1 MTPRIGIQ
9 SLRIPHAVAFS
20 ALTALVLVFALAR
33 GTDGSVRPEDR
44 FRVGRTE
51 LVAPAQGAKL
61 VESAVRF
68 AFVTPTGATRTAL
81 VLSRQPFDPS
91 GWTALPEGGDF
102 VVREL
107 RGPMLSLADAGLHVE
122 AESELWWAIAHRDGH
137 TGALRVSEVRS
148 FTAEPKFMNTIAGS
162 PYLSEARRGTTA
174 IEGAVRGAGGLAID
188 GASGA
193 PRIRLAAGYDFA
205 PAEGTPTLPASLT
218 AAGDDATNSDPAALH
233 SYLVQFA
240 ATPTAAEVARITGAG
255 GAVVSYIPDQAYLVR
270 MTSAARE
277 KLASDAGVAWIGA
290 YEPAYKLSPLVDAT
304 QVGPTRYTALLFAD
318 ADVATTAASLGTLG
332 ATVVDTWDNGINK
345 MVRFET
351 TAAGLPA
358 VAAITQVAWVEPV
371 IALKLYNDQAQ
382 WVVQTNISE
391 NRRVWDMGIRGQGQ
405 ILMTSDS
412 GIQVNHEMFN
422 DPLVPITDFGDYP
435 THRKIIGYK
444 KGSNNPAVEF
454 GDHPGAAFHG
464 THTAGTITGN
474 DAPTGGAVP
483 FDGMAPEAR
492 IFFMDIG
499 GTTLL
504 TGVDAFPDLND
515 LFQPAYTGNAAGGA
529 RVSSHSWGGAVSG
542 QYTLHSLT
550 ADQFLWSHPDFYTA
564 FATGNSGTA
573 GSVGSPATAKNVTG
587 AGGTANGTSTGIYT
601 STSRGPCQDNRRKPT
616 FCSPA
621 VNLISAS
628 GSPGSY
634 APLSGTSMATPCQ
647 TGAIALIRQY
657 CTEGWYPTGAKVP
670 TNGFAPSAALLKAM
684 GVNAAANVV
693 TGFTA
698 PDNNVGYGK
707 ISADN
712 VLYFAGD
719 AKKLLLVDQTDGMG
733 SGQYIEYQVNVV
745 DGSVPLEVSLCWTD
759 FPGNPAAAIQLVNN
773 LNLTVSNGAT
783 TYKGNV
789 YSGGL
794 STTGGSYD
802 DRNVEEAV
810 LVGAPATGIWTVR
823 IDAVSVPMGPQPFG
837 LCITGGVGTTAGTL
851 ALDRAEY
858 GSTSTV
864 ELRVTD
870 TNAGASVDV
879 ALTSDTEAT
888 PLVVTLNGANGLYSG
903 TVTLTPASPAVDAL
917 LSVSHGDGIT
927 ARYQDTS
934 PVASLEA
941 TATVS
946 LATPIISNVHALPQ
960 GSGKVQIAW
969 DTNLNSTSR
978 VYYGL
983 TPSLELGAVDGAGYP
998 LAHTADLSGLTQGA
1012 TYYYDVESVALS
1024 GNLARDDLGGLHHR
1038 FTVKARGDILMV
1050 FGADGFERQSTWE
1063 SALQANGYDYDI
1075 WGAALADQP
1084 PLGNLASGLR
1094 SYQAVLWQPGFE
1106 AYPAFSDT
1114 ARNRITNYLD
1124 GGGRLLVDG
1133 HDICWGMSD
1142 PSGPAFS
1149 VDRRT
1154 WVQNTLKAIYQAD
1167 PATWNQAVGIAADP
1181 ITGAYVGGI
1190 PYEPFR
1196 EGGAGDEIE
1205 INPLASGT
1213 SNYILLDG
1221 GGDATPDHVAF
1232 RWQSATPNGSSSSAF
1247 WGGLPSRLVNYF
1259 LEFTALTPPFNTASA
1274 IRNDLLGKTILWLL
1288 GRPRPTVQITS
1299 PNGGEVITT
1308 NTVAITWSEVPG
1320 PGRAIASRSLEYSLD
1335 GGSSWATLAAG
1346 VGPSPYNWNL
1356 ASVSNT
1362 IGARVRIRVV
1372 DDGSPAL
1379 SGSDA
1384 SNADFAI
1391 DRVGGDGQG
1400 PIVVAG
1406 SPAASPNPIVA
1417 PDPATLVAQ
1426 VSDEH
1431 TGAGTVEA
1439 AEWSLGDSPAPAG
1452 SGTAMSGT
1460 FGSLTVDVTA
1470 ALNTDNTS
1478 GFLPGLRKLW
1488 VRGRDD
1494 QGNWG
1499 PATAFEVQVNASP
1512 SLVDVGEGT
1521 PSVAFLAQ
1529 STPNPSAASTT
1540 IAFGLPR
1547 PGTITLDVFDPRG
1560 RLVKRLAGGP
1570 HDAGVHRTLWD
1581 GRDENGARVRAGVY
1595 FYRLITPEGRF
1606 EKRMAL
1612 L

>member
-1 MTPRIGIQ
+1 MTPRIGIL
-9 SLRIPHAVAFS
+9 SHRIPRAIAFS
-20 ALTALVLVFALAR
+20 ALTALVLALAVVR

-44 FRVGRTE
+44 FRIGRTE

-68 AFVTPTGATRTAL
+68 AFVTPAGATRTAL
-81 VLSRQPFDPS
+81 VLSRQSFDPS
-91 GWTALPEGGDF
+91 GWSALPEGGDF

-107 RGPMLSLADAGLHVE
+107 KGPMLSLADAGLRVE
-122 AESELWWAIAHRDGH
+122 AESELWWAVAHRDGH

-148 FTAEPKFMNTIAGS
+148 FTAEPKFMNTIAGT
-162 PYLSEARRGTTA
+162 PYLSEARRGTSA
-174 IEGAVRGAGGLAID
+174 IETAVRGGGELASAGNPA
-188 GASGA
+188 AA
-193 PRIRLAAGYDFA
+193 RIRLAAGYDFA
-205 PAEGTPTLPASLT
+205 PAEGTPVLPGSRTPAE
-218 AAGDDATNSDPAALH
+218 ADATGGDPAALDA
-233 SYLVQFA
+233 YLVQFA
-240 ATPTAAEVARITGAG
+240 ATPTAAEVARITAAG

-277 KLASDAGVAWIGA
+277 RLASDAGVSWIGA

-304 QVGPTRYTALLFAD
+304 RVGPTRYTALLFAD
-318 ADVATTAASLGTLG
+318 ADVAVTAASLGSLG

-358 VAAITQVAWVEPV
+358 VAALAQVAWVEPV
-371 IALKLYNDQAQ
+371 IALELYNEQAQ
-382 WVVQTNISE
+382 WVVQTNVNA

-435 THRKIIGYK
+435 THRKITGYK
-444 KGSNNPAVEF
+444 KGSSNPAVEF
-454 GDHPGAAFHG
+454 GDHPGAVFHG
-464 THTAGTITGN
+464 THTAGTIAGN

-483 FDGMAPEAR
+483 YDGMAPEAR

-504 TGVDAFPDLND
+504 NGVDAFPDLND

-542 QYTLHSLT
+542 QYTLHAMT

-573 GSVGSPATAKNVTG
+573 GSVGSPATAKNTTG
-587 AGGTANGTSTGIYT
+587 AGGTANGTNTGIYN
-601 STSRGPCQDNRRKPT
+601 STSRGPCQDGRRKPT

-621 VNLISAS
+621 VSLISAS

-634 APLSGTSMATPCQ
+634 APLSGTSMGCPSG
-647 TGAIALIRQY
+647 TGAVALLRQY

-670 TNGFAPSAALLKAM
+670 TNGFGPSAALLKAM
-684 GVNAAANVV
+684 AINAAANVV

-698 PDNNVGYGK
+698 PDQNVGYGK

-719 AKKLLLVDQTDGMG
+719 ARKLLLVDQTDGMG
-733 SGQYIEYQVNVV
+733 SGQFIEYQVNVV

-759 FPGNPAAAIQLVNN
+759 FPGNPAAAVQLVNN
-773 LNLTVSNGAT
+773 LNLTVSKGAT
-783 TYKGNV
+783 AYKGNV

-802 DRNVEEAV
+802 ARNVEEAV
-810 LVGAPATGIWTVR
+810 LIGAPATGIWTVR
-823 IDAVSVPMGPQPFG
+823 IDAVAVPMGPQPFG

-870 TNAGASVDV
+870 TNAGPSVNV
-879 ALTSDTEAT
+879 ALTSTTETT
-888 PLVVTLNGANGLYSG
+888 PVVVTLAGANGLYTG
-903 TVTLTPASPAVDAL
+903 TVALTPGNPLADGL
-917 LSVSHGDGIT
+917 LSVSHGDEIR
-927 ARYQDTS
+927 ARYDDAS
-934 PVASLEA
+934 PVATLEA

-946 LATPIISNVHALPQ
+946 LATPIISNVRAMPQ

-969 DTNLNSTSR
+969 DTNLNATSR
-978 VYYGL
+978 VHYGL
-983 TPSLELGAVDGAGYP
+983 TPSLELGAADGAGYP
-998 LAHTADLSGLTQGA
+998 LAHAVDLSGLTQGA
-1012 TYYYDVESVALS
+1012 TYYFDVESVALS

-1050 FGADGFERQSTWE
+1050 FGADGFERQSAWE
-1063 SALQANGYDYDI
+1063 SALQANGYDYDV
-1075 WGAALADQP
+1075 WGAALAEQP
-1084 PLGNLASGLR
+1084 PVGNLTSGLR
-1094 SYQAVLWQPGFE
+1094 AYQAVLWQPGFE

-1149 VDRRT
+1149 VERRS

-1167 PATWNQAVGIAADP
+1167 PATWSQAVGVAGDP
-1181 ITGAYVGGI
+1181 ITGGYVGGI
-1190 PYEPFR
+1190 PYVPFR
-1196 EGGAGDEIE
+1196 SGGAGDEVE
-1205 INPLASGT
+1205 INPLAGGT
-1213 SNYILLDG
+1213 GNYILLDG
-1221 GGDATPDHVAF
+1221 GGDASPDHVAF
-1232 RWQSATPNGSSSSAF
+1232 RWESGTPNGSSSSAF
-1247 WGGLPSRLVNYF
+1247 WGGQPSRLVNYF
-1259 LEFTALTPPFNTASA
+1259 LEFTALAPPFNAPSA
-1274 IRNDLLGKTILWLL
+1274 IRTDLLGKTLLWLM
-1288 GRPRPTVQITS
+1288 GRPRPVVQITS

-1308 NTVAITWSEVPG
+1308 NTVPITWSEVPG
-1320 PGRAIASRSLEYSLD
+1320 PGRAIASRTLEVSLD
-1335 GGSSWATLAAG
+1335 GGSSWSTLAAG

-1400 PIVVAG
+1400 PVVVAG
-1406 SPAASPNPIVA
+1406 SPAVNPNPIVN
-1417 PDPATLVAQ
+1417 PDPATLTAQ
-1426 VSDEH
+1426 VSDEQ
-1431 TGAGTVEA
+1431 TGAGTVVA
-1439 AEWSLGDSPAPAG
+1439 AEWSIGDAPAPAG
-1452 SGTAMSGT
+1452 GGTAMSGT

-1470 ALNTDNTS
+1470 MLETS
-1478 GFLPGLRKLW
+1478 GFAPGQRKLW
-1488 VRGRDD
+1488 VRGQDD

-1499 PATAFEVQVNASP
+1499 PAMAFEVQVNAP
-1512 SLVDVGEGT
+1512 GLVDAGEAT
-1521 PSVAFLAQ
+1521 PGVAFLAQ
-1529 STPNPSAASTT
+1529 SAPNPSAASTT
-1540 IAFGLPR
+1540 IAFGLPL

-1560 RLVKRLAGGP
+1560 RLVRRLAAGR

-1595 FYRLITPEGRF
+1595 FYRLITPDGRF
-1606 EKRMAL
+1606 EKRLAL